1 MKKKKTISDQC
12 TVWALCGP
20 EIYEKRK
27 KKNWKNEK
35 GKKKKNEN
43 KKTAAGRHTAPN
55 RKKKCSFITR
65 KVFDWKGK
73 FGMHLVKF

>member
-35 GKKKKNEN
+35 GKKKKTKT
-43 KKTAAGRHTAPN
+43 KKPQQGDTLPQIE
-55 RKKKCSFITR
+55 KKNVHSSLERFLIG
-65 KVFDWKGK
+65 KVN
-73 FGMHLVKF
+73 LECI